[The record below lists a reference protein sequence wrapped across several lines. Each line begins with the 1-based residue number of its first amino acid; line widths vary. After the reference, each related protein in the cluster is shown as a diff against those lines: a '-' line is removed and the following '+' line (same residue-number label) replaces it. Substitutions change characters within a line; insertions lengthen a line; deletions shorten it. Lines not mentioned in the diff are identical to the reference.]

1 MGFRKV
7 FAGIAGLLSLAVV
20 LSLVAA
26 VVTLAQPA
34 FVGRFISSAGQDA
47 ALASLGV
54 LVGLL
59 VLSSALSAVQTY
71 VVSVAADKA
80 VFQIRRSLINQVI
93 SLPMV
98 EHDRRNSGSFVT
110 RLTSDT
116 SIVSTAVSTGLVES
130 VGGVAV
136 IAGAVVYMA
145 IVDLWLFA
153 IVMGILFV
161 MTVVV
166 VSASAKIESLSEQ
179 VQDHLATFGSVLQ
192 NGLGAIRT
200 VKSLGAESVLKSNL
214 TASAYDAYRAR
225 KKMSLTESVLAP
237 VSELATY
244 LSLVVVMVVGTLRVT
259 SGSLSAESLA
269 VFLTLLF
276 LTILPLTQ
284 VASAVAAF
292 REAKGALGRIDELLS
307 LPTEGSD
314 ALVEPLPSDLSLD
327 DRPSGSLAFD
337 KVCYSYGSQQVLK
350 EVSFEVNPGEK
361 VAITGP
367 SGTGKTTLFSLA
379 LGFYAVEA
387 GDILVAGRSISQW
400 SFVELR
406 RFIAYVEQEPELLP
420 GTLKE
425 NLVLGLDQPPN
436 QSEILTVL
444 EKVGL
449 GSYANPNRL
458 QFQIGDRNVGLSGG
472 EKQRIAIARALLR
485 RSPIILVDEPTSAL
499 DRDSGTQAISALL
512 DSPATVLLVT
522 HDPHVSDR
530 ADRTVYLNQNT
541 QIAPENNKEDL
552 VNEK

>member
-7 FAGIAGLLSLAVV
+7 FSGIAGLLSLAVV

-26 VVTLAQPA
+26 VVTLVQPG
-34 FVGRFISSAGQDA
+34 FVGRFISSAGEDT

-80 VFQIRRSLINQVI
+80 VFQIRKSLISQVI

-116 SIVSTAVSTGLVES
+116 SIVSTAVSTGLVDS

-214 TASAYDAYRAR
+214 TTSAYEAYCAR

-244 LSLVVVMVVGTLRVT
+244 LSLVVVMVLGTLRVT
-259 SGSLSAESLA
+259 SGSLSAENLA

-307 LPTEGSD
+307 LPSEARDT
-314 ALVEPLPSDLSLD
+314 LVEPLTLD
-327 DRPSGSLAFD
+327 DRPSESLAFD
-337 KVCYSYGSQQVLK
+337 KVSYSYGSEQVLK
-350 EVSFEVNPGEK
+350 EVSFEVTPGEK

-379 LGFYAVEA
+379 LGFYAA
-387 GDILVAGRSISQW
+387 DKGDILVAGRSISKW

-420 GTLKE
+420 GTLEE
-425 NLVLGLDQPPN
+425 NLVLGLDQPPSL
-436 QSEILTVL
+436 SEILTVL
-444 EKVGL
+444 RKVGL
-449 GSYANPNRL
+449 SSYANPQGL

-522 HDPHVSDR
+522 HDLHVSDR
-530 ADRTVYLNQNT
+530 ADRTLYLNQNM
-541 QIAPENNKEDL
+541 QIALENTKE
-552 VNEK
+552 V